1 MTVKQIGT
9 FNINKIEV
17 AEGQIE
23 VHIPVEIFGDDFNNT
38 LDKVYEHFTKQ
49 YPDATMPSFDSR
61 LIWNFGTA
69 NSDFEVKIIM
79 FDSDNPE
86 TVEFYNI
93 GDIELTAEQS
103 KRIKKAFWIKLGDE
117 LLNL

>member
-23 VHIPVEIFGDDFNNT
+23 IHIPVEIFGDDFNNA
-38 LDKVYEHFTKQ
+38 LNKIYEHFTKH

-61 LIWNFGTA
+61 LIWNFGTT
-69 NSDFEVKIIM
+69 NSDFELKVIM
-79 FDSDNPE
+79 FDADNPE
-86 TVEFYNI
+86 TAEIYDI
-93 GDIELTAEQS
+93 GDIELTAEKS
-103 KRIKKAFWIKLGDE
+103 KRMKKAVWVKLGDE
-117 LLNL
+117 LFNL